1 MPLQLRRGLASQ
13 RASKTYASGE
23 LVYITDTGALYVGN
37 GVTAG
42 GVAIANLPEQDI
54 KDFTAAMFTGGS
66 HTGITF
72 SYNST
77 TKLVSAAVDI
87 EISNY
92 AGTIRAD
99 AFKGTLVGEDS
110 TILVD
115 ALAGKIN
122 LNGTVQDH
130 IVPNANI
137 AYDLG
142 SSSFR
147 FRDLYL
153 SGSSIK
159 LGSATITA
167 SGSAVNLPAGSTVN
181 GVVIGTGTGTGDG
194 VIAGMNYNINIVGD
208 DSTLMLNAR
217 TRTITAAGG
226 FVGDLSGN
234 TFGNASTATTL
245 QNTRTINSVN
255 FNGSANISINTLI
268 NGLND
273 ISLESN
279 GNLTLADGVEITSS
293 TSGAI
298 SYIKAAPTKN
308 IGITTFNSS
317 IGVSAKLTG
326 VDIYTFGSST
336 TRTWSFGN
344 DGILTLPGNGT
355 ISSAGGLV
363 NIPAGSTIGGV
374 AISTATQV
382 SLGDYTFTGAVL
394 NIGSATST
402 LTSSNSEPFEIKTLT
417 TGVSGGIPF
426 YGIKASKGTVAV
438 PTTTAASDKLGGF
451 NIQGYAVNTFKSA
464 ATFFAEWEST
474 ATLSDDNPGSKLS
487 IITGNNAGGVNMLTY
502 DSKGVLSA
510 PIFKAT
516 SYATGS
522 LPTSPVAGWI
532 VYDSTTNEFKGYR
545 GGGSAGWVVLG

>member
-1 MPLQLRRGLASQ
+1 MPLQLRRGLESQ

-42 GVAIANLPEQDI
+42 GVAVANLPESTI

-72 SYNST
+72 SYDSET
-77 TKLVSAAVDI
+77 RLVSAAVDI
-87 EISNY
+87 ELSNY
-92 AGTIRAD
+92 DGIIVANAFRGSLFAD
-99 AFKGTLVGEDS
+99 DGSTVGGQQP
-110 TILVD
+110 LVD
-115 ALAGKIN
+115 AIAGKIN
-122 LNGTVQDH
+122 LNGTVQGN
-130 IVPNANI
+130 IIPNANQ

-142 SSSFR
+142 SSSYR

-159 LGSATITA
+159 LGGATITA
-167 SGSAVNLPAGSTVN
+167 SGATVDLPAGSTIN
-181 GVVIGTGTGTGDG
+181 GVVIGTGGGGGGNADTVTNGVYTTGSYADPSWITS
-194 VIAGMNYNINIVGD
+194 IAGSKV
-208 DSTLMLNAR
+208 
-217 TRTITAAGG
+217 
-226 FVGDLSGN
+226 SGN
-234 TFGNASTATTL
+234 ITGNAGTATAL
-245 QNTRTINSVN
+245 ANARTINSVS

-293 TSGAI
+293 ASSAI

-308 IGITTFNSS
+308 VGIVTFDSAN
-317 IGVSAKLTG
+317 GVSATATG
-326 VDIYTFGSST
+326 VSIYTNTSN
-336 TRTWSFGN
+336 TWSFGT
-344 DGILTLPGNGT
+344 DGVLTLPGNGT
-355 ISSAGGLV
+355 ISSSGGLV
-363 NIPAGSTIGGV
+363 DLPLGSKVGGV

-382 SLGDYTFTGAVL
+382 SLGDYTFTNSTI
-394 NIGSATST
+394 NIGAATSS

-417 TGVSGGIPF
+417 TGTSGGIPF
-426 YGIKASKGTVAV
+426 FGIKSSKGTVAA

-451 NIQGYAVNTFKSA
+451 NIQGYAVNAFKSA

-487 IITGNNAGGVNMLTY
+487 IITGDNAGGVNMLTFN
-502 DSKGVLSA
+502 SKGILAA

-516 SYATGS
+516 SYATGD
-522 LPTSPVAGWI
+522 LPASPEAGMI

-545 GGGSAGWVVLG
+545 GGGSAGWVSLG

>member
-122 LNGTVQDH
+122 LSGTVQGH
-130 IVPNANI
+130 IIPNATET
-137 AYDLG
+137 YDLG
-142 SSSFR
+142 SSSYK

-159 LGSATITA
+159 LGGATITA

-194 VIAGMNYNINIVGD
+194 VIAGMNYNMKIVGD
-208 DSTLMLNAR
+208 DSTLIVNATTQR
-217 TRTITAAGG
+217 VTAVGG
-226 FVGDLSGN
+226 FVGDVTGSV
-234 TFGNASTATTL
+234 TGNAGTATAL
-245 QNTRTINSVN
+245 RFSRSINSVS
-255 FNGSANISINTLI
+255 FDGSANISINTLVNSSYNI
-268 NGLND
+268 AL
-273 ISLESN
+273 SST
-279 GNLTLADGVEITSS
+279 GNLSFADGVEFTPSISPATTS
-293 TSGAI
+293 
-298 SYIKAAPTKN
+298 YFKAAGGKN
-308 IGITTFNSS
+308 IGIGTFDLKNG
-317 IGVSAKLTG
+317 ISANTG
-326 VDIYTFGSST
+326 NVEIYTFGT
-336 TRTWSFGN
+336 AAKQWLFGT

-355 ISSAGGLV
+355 ISSSGGLV

-382 SLGDYTFTGAVL
+382 SLGDYSFSGPTI
-394 NIGSATST
+394 NIGTST
-402 LTSSNSEPFEIKTLT
+402 ASLTSSNSEPFEIKTLT
-417 TGVSGGIPF
+417 TGASGGIPF
-426 YGIKASKGTVAV
+426 FGIKASKGTVAV

-451 NIQGYAVNTFKSA
+451 NIQGYAVNAFKSA

-487 IITGNNAGGVNMLTY
+487 IITGNNAGGVNLLTY

>member
-23 LVYITDTGALYVGN
+23 LVYITDTGALYIGN

-42 GVAIANLPEQDI
+42 GVAIANLPQQDI

-122 LNGTVQDH
+122 LSGTVQGH
-130 IVPNANI
+130 IIPNATET
-137 AYDLG
+137 YDLG
-142 SSSFR
+142 SSSYK

-159 LGSATITA
+159 LGGATITA

-181 GVVIGTGTGTGDG
+181 GVVIGTGTSTGDG

-308 IGITTFNSS
+308 IGITTYDST

-344 DGILTLPGNGT
+344 NGILTLPGNGT

-382 SLGDYTFTGAVL
+382 SLGDYTFTNSTI
-394 NIGSATST
+394 NIN
-402 LTSSNSEPFEIKTLT
+402 SS
-417 TGVSGGIPF
+417 
-426 YGIKASKGTVAV
+426 
-438 PTTTAASDKLGGF
+438 
-451 NIQGYAVNTFKSA
+451 
-464 ATFFAEWEST
+464 
-474 ATLSDDNPGSKLS
+474 
-487 IITGNNAGGVNMLTY
+487 
-502 DSKGVLSA
+502 
-510 PIFKAT
+510 
-516 SYATGS
+516 
-522 LPTSPVAGWI
+522 
-532 VYDSTTNEFKGYR
+532 
-545 GGGSAGWVVLG
+545 

>member
-23 LVYITDTGALYVGN
+23 LVYITDTGALYIGN

-42 GVAIANLPEQDI
+42 GVAIANLPQQDI

-122 LNGTVQDH
+122 LSGTVQGH
-130 IVPNANI
+130 IIPNATET
-137 AYDLG
+137 YDLG
-142 SSSFR
+142 SSSYK

-159 LGSATITA
+159 LGGATITA

-181 GVVIGTGTGTGDG
+181 GVVIGTGTSTGDG

-279 GNLTLADGVEITSS
+279 A
-293 TSGAI
+293 
-298 SYIKAAPTKN
+298 
-308 IGITTFNSS
+308 
-317 IGVSAKLTG
+317 
-326 VDIYTFGSST
+326 
-336 TRTWSFGN
+336 
-344 DGILTLPGNGT
+344 
-355 ISSAGGLV
+355 
-363 NIPAGSTIGGV
+363 
-374 AISTATQV
+374 
-382 SLGDYTFTGAVL
+382 
-394 NIGSATST
+394 
-402 LTSSNSEPFEIKTLT
+402 
-417 TGVSGGIPF
+417 
-426 YGIKASKGTVAV
+426 
-438 PTTTAASDKLGGF
+438 
-451 NIQGYAVNTFKSA
+451 
-464 ATFFAEWEST
+464 
-474 ATLSDDNPGSKLS
+474 
-487 IITGNNAGGVNMLTY
+487 
-502 DSKGVLSA
+502 
-510 PIFKAT
+510 
-516 SYATGS
+516 
-522 LPTSPVAGWI
+522 
-532 VYDSTTNEFKGYR
+532 
-545 GGGSAGWVVLG
+545 